1 MADER
6 KIPDSAIDAG
16 GRTDNV
22 SADAINHN
30 GINATENNDAPTESR
45 EEQAKRLKEKKQASF
60 EYADNYRQKLK
71 KEAEERRMTPAQMR
85 KKAEKEAAIAR
96 EKAERE
102 AAIRQAI
109 EREKEEA
116 KERAERAEALR
127 DQVEKSL
134 AEKKAQEEAEKE
146 ALERAYEEQ
155 TEQTAPAPE
164 EIPEPEK
171 AEALDEEPADET
183 YDSAEDD
190 DIEDAEEYADDSD
203 EEEDEYDDYEE
214 DDGLDGFTFDFDEN
228 DEDMTFTFGYGDDD
242 GDEEEEEPDNDM
254 ILTFDTDDIIYN
266 YEKQPKKKAAQR
278 PAEPEEGEKAVA
290 EPHPTVEEPVQATNK
305 DTAQKP
311 AVPVK
316 KKKKAVSA
324 PAPKKAVA
332 MSKPAAKKRASRP
345 AEVKAVPTVI
355 PAAEPAPTSVIDDR
369 IAELL
374 EENKQLLREN
384 IDELRRKQAELE
396 QRQAALESATPAQID
411 ADNTA
416 TPAEVSTPESSDVTV
431 IDEDDAKP
439 ATYVPEPEVVK
450 PSSVIKESGPVRA
463 AERSEIK
470 KIEEIPESELILNY
484 AAGDAAENINS
495 AAAVYGLTSLPPVSL
510 RKKIRDNDRLSR
522 KLERKLR
529 KEKKDYRRA
538 KTKEE
543 KLEHIADCAEYQ
555 RAILDFDAESLAA
568 AALLGNDYTT
578 RKKHLRRDVG
588 EYNAFAQK
596 LEDMSTTQIPQAPA
610 TMPDDVIL
618 GNPYKRLPAVT
629 TANLADNDAN
639 DPGAARN
646 KDASPMSYVSQLDND
661 DDSITGISGRPA
673 GAKGAKKK
681 HALVKGEVKKGAKEL
696 RQKMRSNGKLLKEN
710 RKDLRN
716 ELEAANKS
724 GFAEKTEHMVSGLN
738 YQREIIAVLGDSY
751 EAAVRT
757 HDKAE
762 AKRISRQIDKEVGAY
777 NKLGRAV
784 EKRTGEPIPAAFNT
798 FAKDI
803 ADNREMKLPPVVKYG
818 QATTEGSFTDSED
831 VLVIKRVE
839 FAEEEGSAK
848 VLQVGSRK
856 GRKEEELP
864 TVTVID
870 EPVSGI
876 SVTPPSE
883 PVTVTPLTPPAQ
895 TITLSSDKKSYE
907 LKDVVTSP
915 TTPSTQTA
923 VYIEPIIIGHPI
935 ESPKVD
941 VPLRPMSERIVETAD
956 SAKRIGSKYTD
967 GSLGTITVSQAD
979 STPTSRIS
987 EKKPAKMRESDKAEK
1002 AKEKVVYTLVE
1013 DTDHVKVFKA
1023 DPTLRVAPR
1032 YDKVPFEDREVQ
1044 VIKLKHV
1051 AEEPDSAKVIKA
1063 NVPGVVPEE
1072 ESFDFIPLVEGAEAV
1087 TNEQAQAEETEVEA
1101 KEVMAER
1108 DFEPVVFRSSGESG
1122 SDEIGKKKLRKE
1134 ASEKQEEQENEISD
1148 ASEAQA
1154 ETLTEEITEE
1164 PVADGAVLG
1173 ELTEEPVSEE
1183 VTEET
1188 KAEEEVIEETV
1199 EEPKAEEPAHEEA
1212 VEESETEEPVAEEAT
1227 EELATEEATEEP
1239 SAEEAV
1245 VEETAEESKAEET
1258 VVEEVAEESE
1268 QELPALVNYNK
1279 EENLAAEQEKEQE
1292 TERHE
1297 AERTVGEQ
1305 PDSAKVFD
1313 AVIAEPEEKK
1323 VVAEKADSAK
1333 ILEAIEIE
1341 PTEQKVISEEADSA
1355 KVFDA
1360 ITVEAPEEEECVVS
1374 EAADSAKVLD
1384 GTVGESKEEKT
1395 ISEEADSAKILEG
1408 TEPEAEEHKV
1418 VVIDDESAKVL
1429 EGTVG
1434 KEQRTV
1440 TEETDS
1446 AKVFD
1451 AVQDESRQKKVV
1463 SELPDSAKI
1472 FEAVR
1477 IPERKVSEIEGSAK
1491 VFEAKPDVTRKVSE
1505 AENSAKVME
1514 KNESVVPKAA
1524 GAYEIVEESAASEA
1538 SEATVESPV
1547 AESDEIVHIGDEV
1560 VTVLEDTVAETE
1572 EIKEE
1577 KAPETATKGYILTEN
1592 SNETKTVRGK
1602 SRVYTLTEVPDSAK
1616 RFEAS
1621 APTEI
1626 RKSGYSITE
1635 DHESAKVFSATVGI
1649 KREVVEDAS
1658 ATKVIAATESEPVT
1672 VRIVTENDGT
1682 EKKFD
1687 ATVIEGEERIVFE
1700 DAESAKVLEA
1710 TQAEETEARVVLE
1723 KIDSAEIIEAAEQI
1737 PTEHKTVSEKPE
1749 SAKTVEAVQQKSKA
1763 STGYVIT
1770 VDPKSAKTIEGRPE
1784 LKYTVVTDEFGR
1796 KTVTATPSREEAD
1809 GKYTVTEEKQT
1820 ADIEETTAAELDFT
1834 ESERVAE
1841 SEQPVAYTSLT
1852 AISELV
1858 DTKEQ
1863 TAEESDNAVTEVA
1876 EITEV
1881 TAETNA
1887 NEEPEGEPQ
1896 LMPVEFDGTIPEI
1909 IEERVTDGGETATEA
1924 EDISVTVST
1933 ESESEQPVVNSRES
1947 EDVIPETEGVTQSE
1961 PEEHTVTVVDVEEA
1975 HAVSAEKETA
1985 EKATPDGVKTV
1996 SEIPDSAKVLLG
2008 KVKRTVEEDHEA
2020 IKIIQGTPARVV
2032 SIDTEATKIISA
2044 AEGAQSKSGAY
2055 VIKQQQRTPDGK
2067 LVSEDVNDVLSVE
2080 GESVEVGD
2088 EAKSYEYKLDD
2099 VDIDVPED
2107 FELSESAPDNAHG
2120 EETVTEIVDEAK
2132 SATQSD
2138 GDTAE
2143 EIKVDDGVLTIAYKP
2158 TYVITES
2165 TRTEADGNE
2174 KADIPL
2180 ESFVTSR
2187 YTIQEHLPEAK
2198 PVEDL
2203 AEENTAEAEAEVIAE
2218 KPEGSYVIKQYAPM
2232 RSAKEQADA
2241 EAEAKAE
2248 QENARR
2254 PEEIIIYGKSA
2265 KQTPAEQTETVES
2278 RELSAPKAKGAYTL
2292 LESSKVKSAVEDTAA
2307 IDNDIVHVGEETVE
2321 LIEETF
2327 PENYVTL
2334 TSDTVADEIKPEKTV
2349 EKASDTIVVNEDVTS
2364 VPQVV
2369 ENADAAKV
2377 IPAASDTDKT
2387 ADGYSGYVITEDSA
2401 QAKRFEATA
2410 RGYTLTEEPD
2420 SAKRFEA
2427 SEPVEIENGKY
2438 VITVLPESAKTVE
2451 GRPELKYTVA
2461 VDEDGK
2467 KTVKADIADESKAG
2481 EYRIVEDKD
2490 GIRVLSGVEK
2500 TEKHIVENARE
2511 ISEIKDTST
2520 FVKAEDAPVYEA
2532 EHTAEVLEEPVSENY
2547 VTLTSDTVFEETKP
2561 EKTAEKLA
2569 DTIVVNEKPASKGY
2583 SIEIDEDAKRTISAR
2598 ENAADSKDVH
2608 YGVAEQD
2615 SSAKVIPS
2623 FTIINAP
2630 KSRDAYV
2637 ITEDKSGLKTIG
2649 STSESAHGKPE
2660 IRETEG
2666 KVIGAKAEAVHG
2678 KPEIHET
2685 DGKIIGAAET
2695 QKARVVCE
2703 SPEDAKVITLARET
2717 GYEIGV
2723 RPEDAH
2729 VIGEVQAQRVVSEVE
2744 NPKELLKNN
2753 KVLNTKKSQ
2762 NNYAIL
2768 ESRDTKVVYA
2778 AEQETAEEQNAQP
2791 IGGVYTLGI
2800 EEGKIISAA
2809 ESTEVAPQQ
2818 TYRISTDEEH
2828 RKILEA
2834 IEILKR
2840 ANYDVSEIER
2850 AENMIQAAKVLNTKS
2865 EDNSYAIVES
2875 RDVKV
2880 VSAAE
2885 SAIEKVDEN
2894 PTVLERAGSERVI
2907 SAAAETE
2914 QSGGYEIRE
2923 TAQEP
2928 KATEAR
2934 VINASKSRDSYV
2946 ILEKRGTEK
2955 VIEEAP
2961 ISEDTAERAPEYF
2974 VSEKLGTEK
2983 TVHGTETAPESAYA
2997 VREAYSTG
3005 IIIPEGTKI
3014 LNAEKGGDRYIIAEH
3029 RGAAPTDTV
3038 QGDSN
3043 IPVSHSFDISEK
3055 SGTERIIHKA
3065 APDEEQI
3072 TASDGYRI
3080 SESGNPYVVTQRKL
3094 NRHGK
3099 PMVYEVGGAHVV
3111 GARKQLHERK
3121 DPTVFEQSG
3130 TEKIIS
3136 KKDFKLPAKPLVYE
3150 EIGTQKIVRPEAS
3163 IRNTVKDCIVEYK
3176 GTEMVVKGN
3185 IPIVDVLIDPYK
3197 NVNMGVLAI
3206 NDLKKYLSDND
3217 KEIAKLKYHFRYA
3230 KKQKAE
3236 SEKSADKIMSHIAM
3250 INYQCLICERYV
3262 ERISVCNNAESRYY
3276 AEKGAAMLKDELKKY
3291 NDLITEYN
3299 VTTSSKIPLADKT
3312 LPKRVLA
3319 GEAYEHLT
3327 RISYKLINEQ
3337 APMKTSKK
3345 FNKKKKG
3352 SDKPAAKIIEQ
3363 KRYLA
3368 DIKLIERC
3376 DDESANDVLM
3386 VQNRYDFESALLK
3399 GERDMMNFKFAKRSK
3414 KNAARKLYIN
3424 RKLKALKKAKA
3435 KAVRYEALD
3444 NERYY
3449 RVLSCDTSLESYKND
3464 NNKKKKVTKIVTEV
3478 GKLLK
3483 ERDDINSKLNMMY
3496 AGTLADIS
3504 GAGDGEKWRS
3514 VKAASA
3520 KKHSRKL
3527 RGKANALK
3535 NSVPGFGEKKAERV
3549 HMFNSLLDAKVEAQS
3564 TIDLC
3569 KYRLKREKNKFADK
3583 MSIRK
3588 DIREARKRIRLIDRE
3603 IKERRKLILEE
3614 HYGPDAS
3621 FELTALVGMCVLG
3634 AIGVV
3639 WLAKT
3644 AGIDII
3650 GTVKPYV
3657 QQWIDSIGAASPAI
3671 KSVVDMIKGY
3681 LM

>member
-164 EIPEPEK
+164 EISEPEK

-190 DIEDAEEYADDSD
+190 DIEDVEEYADDSD

-242 GDEEEEEPDNDM
+242 GDEEEPDNDM

-311 AVPVK
+311 AVPAK

-332 MSKPAAKKRASRP
+332 MPKPAAKKRASRP

-355 PAAEPAPTSVIDDR
+355 PAAEPAPASVIDDR

-463 AERSEIK
+463 AGRSEIK

-510 RKKIRDNDRLSR
+510 KKKIRDNDRLSR

-762 AKRISRQIDKEVGAY
+762 AKRISRQIDKEVSAY

-864 TVTVID
+864 TVTVIN

-956 SAKRIGSKYTD
+956 SAKRIGSKYAD

-979 STPTSRIS
+979 STSTSRIS

-1002 AKEKVVYTLVE
+1002 AKKKVVYTLVE

-1044 VIKLKHV
+1044 VVKLKHV

-1072 ESFDFIPLVEGAEAV
+1072 ESFDFIPLVEGAEVV
-1087 TNEQAQAEETEVEA
+1087 TNEQAQAEETKVEA

-1108 DFEPVVFRSSGESG
+1108 DFEPVVFRSTGESA

-1148 ASEAQA
+1148 ASEAQT
-1154 ETLTEEITEE
+1154 ETLTEEITEK

-1183 VTEET
+1183 ATEET

-1258 VVEEVAEESE
+1258 VVEEVAEKSE

-1292 TERHE
+1292 T
-1297 AERTVGEQ
+1297 
-1305 PDSAKVFD
+1305 
-1313 AVIAEPEEKK
+1313 
-1323 VVAEKADSAK
+1323 
-1333 ILEAIEIE
+1333 
-1341 PTEQKVISEEADSA
+1341 
-1355 KVFDA
+1355 
-1360 ITVEAPEEEECVVS
+1360 
-1374 EAADSAKVLD
+1374 
-1384 GTVGESKEEKT
+1384 
-1395 ISEEADSAKILEG
+1395 
-1408 TEPEAEEHKV
+1408 
-1418 VVIDDESAKVL
+1418 
-1429 EGTVG
+1429 
-1434 KEQRTV
+1434 
-1440 TEETDS
+1440 
-1446 AKVFD
+1446 
-1451 AVQDESRQKKVV
+1451 
-1463 SELPDSAKI
+1463 
-1472 FEAVR
+1472 
-1477 IPERKVSEIEGSAK
+1477 
-1491 VFEAKPDVTRKVSE
+1491 
-1505 AENSAKVME
+1505 
-1514 KNESVVPKAA
+1514 
-1524 GAYEIVEESAASEA
+1524 
-1538 SEATVESPV
+1538 
-1547 AESDEIVHIGDEV
+1547 
-1560 VTVLEDTVAETE
+1560 
-1572 EIKEE
+1572 
-1577 KAPETATKGYILTEN
+1577 
-1592 SNETKTVRGK
+1592 
-1602 SRVYTLTEVPDSAK
+1602 
-1616 RFEAS
+1616 
-1621 APTEI
+1621 
-1626 RKSGYSITE
+1626 
-1635 DHESAKVFSATVGI
+1635 
-1649 KREVVEDAS
+1649 
-1658 ATKVIAATESEPVT
+1658 
-1672 VRIVTENDGT
+1672 
-1682 EKKFD
+1682 
-1687 ATVIEGEERIVFE
+1687 
-1700 DAESAKVLEA
+1700 
-1710 TQAEETEARVVLE
+1710 
-1723 KIDSAEIIEAAEQI
+1723 
-1737 PTEHKTVSEKPE
+1737 
-1749 SAKTVEAVQQKSKA
+1749 
-1763 STGYVIT
+1763 
-1770 VDPKSAKTIEGRPE
+1770 
-1784 LKYTVVTDEFGR
+1784 
-1796 KTVTATPSREEAD
+1796 
-1809 GKYTVTEEKQT
+1809 
-1820 ADIEETTAAELDFT
+1820 
-1834 ESERVAE
+1834 
-1841 SEQPVAYTSLT
+1841 
-1852 AISELV
+1852 
-1858 DTKEQ
+1858 
-1863 TAEESDNAVTEVA
+1863 
-1876 EITEV
+1876 
-1881 TAETNA
+1881 
-1887 NEEPEGEPQ
+1887 
-1896 LMPVEFDGTIPEI
+1896 
-1909 IEERVTDGGETATEA
+1909 
-1924 EDISVTVST
+1924 
-1933 ESESEQPVVNSRES
+1933 EQPVVNSRES

-1975 HAVSAEKETA
+1975 HAVSSEKETA
-1985 EKATPDGVKTV
+1985 EKATPDGAKTV
-1996 SEIPDSAKVLLG
+1996 SKIPDSAKVLLG

-2020 IKIIQGTPARVV
+2020 IKIIQGAPARVV
-2032 SIDTEATKIISA
+2032 SIDTEAIKIISA

-2203 AEENTAEAEAEVIAE
+2203 AEENTVEAEAEVIAE

-2364 VPQVV
+2364 IPQVV

-2547 VTLTSDTVFEETKP
+2547 VTLTSDTVLEETKP

-2637 ITEDKSGLKTIG
+2637 ITEDKSGLKTIV
-2649 STSESAHGKPE
+2649 STSEAAHGKPE

-2666 KVIGAKAEAVHG
+2666 KVIGATAEAVHG

-2695 QKARVVCE
+2695 QKSRVVCE
-2703 SPEDAKVITLARET
+2703 SPEDAKVITLAKET
-2717 GYEIGV
+2717 GYEIDV

-2729 VIGEVQAQRVVSEVE
+2729 VIGEKQAQRVVSEVE

-2800 EEGKIISAA
+2800 EEGKTISAA

-2885 SAIEKVDEN
+2885 SAIEEVDEN
-2894 PTVLERAGSERVI
+2894 PTVSERAGSERVI

-2983 TVHGTETAPESAYA
+2983 TVHGTETAPESVYA

-3038 QGDSN
+3038 QGESN

-3111 GARKQLHERK
+3111 GARKQPHERK